1 MTNSMS
7 QTSSCL
13 VAGLLLQKWLITV
26 SCLLSLMISQT
37 GQYLMLGLVLNS
49 SDVSAPVGIVQSSQ
63 LKEYLISASSHLFLL
78 DLHSSPQILLAHPS
92 FHQKMDMFYVECYL
106 TKSFLL
112 CRSQF
117 IPRINFAF
125 IPRILLNVSPPSLS
139 SLDVSEDLLVHS
151 FMACEQH
158 GFQIT
163 HMFIK
168 DSNKY

>member
-92 FHQKMDMFYVECYL
+92 FH
-106 TKSFLL
+106 
-112 CRSQF
+112 
-117 IPRINFAF
+117 
-125 IPRILLNVSPPSLS
+125 
-139 SLDVSEDLLVHS
+139 
-151 FMACEQH
+151 
-158 GFQIT
+158 
-163 HMFIK
+163 
-168 DSNKY
+168 